1 MSRYL
6 FVIALLSAFLLAA
19 GCADTKPQFDDP
31 AVNRPLP
38 QDPPGRGDG
47 FSHLTTAPGAPL
59 ELEDHGEVTVDGQ
72 TVPLRRAVK
81 QDMGLMVPDG
91 EGGMIWIPADKER
104 PEANPN
110 YIEARELKL
119 KIRELCDQL
128 ISNINQAG
136 LYGAVALPTSFVNQD
151 DFEQT
156 SSFGRYVAE
165 QMFYE
170 FNQRGFPI
178 REYRIGNEIVM
189 RESEGD
195 FFLSRPDGAFPIPKD
210 SSVVIVGTYYQ
221 DKFSLFVNARLLR
234 PADGMV
240 LRTAQMVMPMTGVAE
255 RMLARSGRRLETGS
269 LGIRAA
275 TVETRSGRE
284 GKPLSAIDMGYDVH

>member
-6 FVIALLSAFLLAA
+6 LCIALVPVLVLAA
-19 GCADTKPQFDDP
+19 GCADTKPQFDEP
-31 AVNRPLP
+31 AINRPLP
-38 QDPPGRGDG
+38 QEPLEGAESYSQLP
-47 FSHLTTAPGAPL
+47 TAPGAPL
-59 ELEDHGEVTVDGQ
+59 ELEDQGAVTVDGQ

-91 EGGMIWIPADKER
+91 EGGMIWIPADKAR
-104 PEANPN
+104 PEADPN

-119 KIRELCDQL
+119 RIRELCEQL

-136 LYGAVALPTSFVNQD
+136 LYGAVALPTTFVNQD
-151 DFEQT
+151 DFEQS

-178 REYRIGNEIVM
+178 REYRIGDDIVM
-189 RESEGD
+189 REGEGD
-195 FFLSRPDGAFPIPKD
+195 FYLTRQDGSFAIPKD
-210 SSVVIVGTYYQ
+210 CSVVIAGTYYQ

-240 LRTAQMVMPMTGVAE
+240 LRTAQLVMPMNGVTQ
-255 RMLARSGRRLETGS
+255 RMLARSGRRLEAGT
-269 LGIRAA
+269 LGIRSAA
-275 TVETRSGRE
+275 EIRPE
-284 GKPLSAIDMGYDVH
+284 NKPVSAIDMGYDVH

>member
-1 MSRYL
+1 MSRSIFIL
-6 FVIALLSAFLLAA
+6 ALLPILLLSA
-19 GCADTKPQFDDP
+19 GCGSAKPQFDDP

-38 QDPPGRGDG
+38 QDPPEGAEGY
-47 FSHLTTAPGAPL
+47 SHLSTAPGAPL
-59 ELEDHGEVTVDGQ
+59 ELEEHGEVTVDGQ

-104 PEANPN
+104 VEADPN

-119 KIRELCDQL
+119 KIKELCEQL

-136 LYGAVALPTSFVNQD
+136 LYGKVALPTSFVNQD
-151 DFEQT
+151 DFEQS

-178 REYRIGNEIVM
+178 REYRIGEDIVM
-189 RESEGD
+189 REGEGD
-195 FFLSRPDGAFPIPKD
+195 FYLTRQDGAFPIPKD
-210 SSVVIVGTYYQ
+210 CSVVIAGTYYQ
-221 DKFSLFVNARLLR
+221 DKYSLFVNARLLR
-234 PADGMV
+234 PEDGMV
-240 LRTAQMVMPMTGVAE
+240 LRTAQLVMPMSGVAQ
-255 RMLARSGRRLETGS
+255 RMLARTGRRLEAGS
-269 LGIRAA
+269 LGIRSVA
-275 TVETRSGRE
+275 ETRPGTD
-284 GKPLSAIDMGYDVH
+284 KPMSAIDMGYDVH